1 MSVPMLHVRVHG
13 VSMSM
18 VHVLVHGACPRLC
31 PWCRDMDRGHEHTPW
46 TRTCATNMDT
56 DTDMYLGNGHKVH
69 KQVYID
75 IVITHN
81 YELSR
86 NFEIL

>member
-1 MSVPMLHVRVHG
+1 MSL
-13 VSMSM
+13 SM
-18 VHVLVHGACPRLC
+18 VHVHVSAHGART
-31 PWCRDMDRGHEHTPW
+31 WTVDMNRGHEHTPW
-46 TRTCATNMDT
+46 TRTCATNM